1 MDRMVLEMEQETYAV
16 DDMIANIESLNFNDD
31 IMLND
36 IERQWNAIHV
46 PDTLDINGENFTGEE
61 TSRRPTAWRL
71 VSISLALR

>member
-1 MDRMVLEMEQETYAV
+1 MVLEMEQETYAL

-46 PDTLDINGENFTGEE
+46 PDTLDINAENFNGED
-61 TSRRPTAWRL
+61 TSRRPTAWR
-71 VSISLALR
+71 